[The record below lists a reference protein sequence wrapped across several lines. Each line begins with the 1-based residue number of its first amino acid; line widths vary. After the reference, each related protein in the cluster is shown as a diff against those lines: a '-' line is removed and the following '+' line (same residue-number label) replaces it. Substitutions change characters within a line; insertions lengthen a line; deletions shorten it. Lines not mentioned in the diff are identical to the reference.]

1 MKTSN
6 GFTLIELMIAVAIVG
21 ILAGIAYPSYQEH
34 VRTTKRAECAH
45 VRTTKRAECAGALVG
60 FANAMERFF
69 TKNSTYLGA
78 GAGGNPTGAPTV
90 YPTQCPI
97 DGGIATYDLTIQAAT
112 ASTFTV
118 QAARTGAQATDKC
131 GTLTLSNTGLKGI
144 TGANAGLT
152 PRDCW

>member
-6 GFTLIELMIAVAIVG
+6 GFTLIELMIVVAIVG
-21 ILAGIAYPSYQEH
+21 ILAGIAYPSYQAE
-34 VRTTKRAECAH
+34 VRS
-45 VRTTKRAECAGALVG
+45 TKRAECAGALVG
-60 FANAMERFF
+60 FAGAMERFF
-69 TKNSTYLGA
+69 TKNSTYIGA

-97 DGGIATYDLTIQAAT
+97 DGGIATYNLTIQAAT

-118 QAARTGAQATDKC
+118 QAARTGAQAVDKC

-144 TGANAGLT
+144 TGADAGVMTL
-152 PRDCW
+152 DCW